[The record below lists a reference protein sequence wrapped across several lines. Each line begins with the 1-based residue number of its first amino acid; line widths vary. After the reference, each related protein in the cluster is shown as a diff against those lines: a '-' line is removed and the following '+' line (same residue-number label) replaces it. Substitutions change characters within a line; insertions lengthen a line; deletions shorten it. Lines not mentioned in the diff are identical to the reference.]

1 MQQCINVYVER
12 LFKKKNG
19 FGLICFLQ
27 MEKVIEILENYQNFL
42 QVKPAGSIQEFDA
55 WLQRNPEEVQL
66 DQPEL
71 NNQKLNI
78 KFAYTLSKL
87 SSFLGA
93 WVKLSF
99 RDIPLRSLG
108 DFGIL
113 MSRRFMQNPHKLMLL
128 NK

>member
-1 MQQCINVYVER
+1 MTR

-19 FGLICFLQ
+19 FGLIYFLQ